1 MYAAVPEFKWGDK
14 PYKVKVC
21 RVKYPDR
28 CVVVVVRD
36 CLCSKKTRNMIDLS
50 PAAFMRLSTLAT
62 GRVLVTMEAYYVRYR
77 GR

>member
-1 MYAAVPEFKWGDK
+1 MYAAVPGFKFRDK

-21 RVKYPDR
+21 RVEYPDR

-36 CLCSKKTRNMIDLS
+36 CLCSKTTRNMIDLS
-50 PAAFMRLSTLAT
+50 PVAFMRLAKLAR
-62 GRVLVTMEAYYVRYR
+62 GRVLVTMEAYYVRYG